1 LSDLNTASMEKPT
14 HTVDAVVFGNATL
27 DALCYPVDDVPRHQ
41 SIPFERAII
50 APGGCGSNTAIGLC
64 ALGVST
70 ALVARLGQDDAASLV
85 ERYWERVGLDTRHV
99 RRLADQPTGVS
110 VGLIDSD
117 AQPRFIHTPA
127 ANTTLT
133 ASDLDVPA
141 LVADGARFLHVG
153 GFLVLPGVSGEGL
166 AEKLDEARESGMHTS
181 VDVAVSRNRGK
192 PADLW
197 PCLPH
202 VDYFFCNTRE
212 AEFLTG
218 VAGVEMA
225 VRALLDR
232 GARTVIVKLGADGCR
247 VVGRDGDMH
256 VPGLP
261 AEVVDTTGAGDAFAA
276 GFIAAALRGESLEA
290 ACRAGNAAGAR
301 IVSELGAVTAWFD

>member
-1 LSDLNTASMEKPT
+1 
-14 HTVDAVVFGNATL
+14 VDAVVFGNATL

-64 ALGVST
+64 ALRVST
-70 ALVARLGQDDAASLV
+70 ALVARIGDDDAGFLI
-85 ERYWERVGLDTRHV
+85 EGYWARVGLDTRLV
-99 RRLADQPTGVS
+99 QRLTDQSTAVS

-127 ANTTLT
+127 ANATLT
-133 ASDLDVPA
+133 ASDLDIPGLA
-141 LVADGARFLHVG
+141 AAGARFLHVG

-166 AEKLDEARESGMHTS
+166 GEKLGEARDRGMCTS
-181 VDVAVSRNRGK
+181 VDVAISRNKGQ

-202 VDYFFCNTRE
+202 TDYFLCNTRE
-212 AEFLTG
+212 AQFL
-218 VAGVEMA
+218 AGVEGVEQAMG
-225 VRALLDR
+225 VLRDR
-232 GARTVIVKLGADGCR
+232 GAHTVIVKLGAEGCR
-247 VVGRDGDMH
+247 IRGNDLDAH
-256 VPGLP
+256 IPGLP

-276 GFIAAALRGESLEA
+276 GFVAGILRGESPEV
-290 ACRAGNAAGAR
+290 ACGSANAAGAR
-301 IVSELGAVTAWFD
+301 MVSKLGAVSGWFD